1 MVVLE
6 VMVAA
11 FEWSS
16 HPSWGPISFPTADGG
31 SLEGTEGPA
40 DHFQVRDYS
49 MVFIQALLQFLHFII
64 LLFNQQILIIYY
76 VPGVGLLEIKKWPRL
91 PSECSLFLKGK
102 GHTQS
107 RKCLREVMEVWL
119 LRSTSSRLRYSQSVC
134 TSITDYELRLE
145 INNIYYE
152 LCFFHS
158 Y

>member
-11 FEWSS
+11 LEWSF

-40 DHFQVRDYS
+40 RPFS
-49 MVFIQALLQFLHFII
+49 GEGLQHGLHTSSFLHFII

-102 GHTQS
+102 GHIQS

-134 TSITDYELRLE
+134 ASITDYELRLE